1 MSYITLDKHNLAG
14 EHICCG
20 ISDKKS
26 RDSYEM
32 KKAWLGERFDEGYV
46 FRKLDER
53 AKVFI
58 EYGPAEHAWVPVDA
72 PGYLILGCFW
82 VSGRFKQSGHGKA
95 LLASALEDARKQ
107 GKAGLAAITGK
118 KKFHF
123 MSDGAWLKRQGFTVA
138 DSTEDGFELLVL
150 SADGPAAEPA
160 AEPADGNTPPVGTPS
175 KPVFRD
181 SVKTGKVPGE
191 DGISV
196 LYSHRCVFTDY
207 HVTRS
212 LKESAEKRGIPLH
225 ITKIES
231 REQARDACS
240 PATLFSMYYNGRFV
254 TTDVSACMDS
264 RIDKFLKG

>member
-1 MSYITLDKHNLAG
+1 MSYITLDKDNVAN

-20 ISDKKS
+20 ISDKKC
-26 RDSYEM
+26 RESYGM
-32 KKAWLGERFDEGYV
+32 KKAWLGDRFDEGYV

-72 PGYLILGCFW
+72 PGYMMLGCFW
-82 VSGRFKQSGHGKA
+82 VSGRFKKSGHGKA
-95 LLASALEDARKQ
+95 LLESALEDARKQ
-107 GKAGLAAITGK
+107 GKAGLAAIAGK

-123 MSDGAWLKRQGFTVA
+123 MSDGSWLKRRGFTVS

-150 SADGPAAEPA
+150 PADGPASVDDEAFAPA
-160 AEPADGNTPPVGTPS
+160 GSAAPAFRESVRRGIPPS
-175 KPVFRD
+175 R
-181 SVKTGKVPGE
+181 E
-191 DGISV
+191 GIAV

-207 HVTRS
+207 HVNRS

-225 ITKIES
+225 ISKIES
-231 REQARDACS
+231 REQAQNACT
-240 PATLFSMYYNGRFV
+240 PATLFSLYYNGQFI

-264 RIDKFLKG
+264 RIDKFLKS